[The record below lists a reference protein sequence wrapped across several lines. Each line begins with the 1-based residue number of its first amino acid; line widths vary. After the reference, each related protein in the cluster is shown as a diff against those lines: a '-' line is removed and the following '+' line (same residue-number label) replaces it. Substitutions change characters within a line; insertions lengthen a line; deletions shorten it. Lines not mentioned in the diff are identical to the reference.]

1 MELIPINTNTAT
13 SADFTLFDGQS
24 TTIFLK
30 DATSNE
36 VTADAL
42 ALVQIKA
49 GEAYFTIGK
58 LDVAS
63 PGRVLQAPGTFRV
76 LKFNSPV
83 AFGVERI

>member
-1 MELIPINTNTAT
+1 MELIPINTATAT

-36 VTADAL
+36 VTPEAI

-49 GEAYFTIGK
+49 DTAYFTIGK
-58 LDVAS
+58 LDVTT

-76 LKFNSPV
+76 LKFNSPT
-83 AFGVERI
+83 AFGVERL